1 MYTYLVWCP
10 TWSKNL
16 GWYLTHIHNRSTL
29 FKYFSNFVHILFNF
43 FYNLKRVYSGVLLRR
58 QILNVNYHV
67 KCSSENC
74 WFLVCCFFSVI
85 WNISQINIFKTKCKL
100 KCQNDFLGKLFL
112 KSGNTVFIFYVFI
125 TEIYLT
131 NIWRDNWCSVF
142 YNLKGLC

>member
-43 FYNLKRVYSGVLLRR
+43 FYNLKREYSGVLLRR

-74 WFLVCCFFSVI
+74 WFSVCCFFSVI

-100 KCQNDFLGKLFL
+100 KCQNIFWEETIFEIWKHQCLFFMF
-112 KSGNTVFIFYVFI
+112 SI

-131 NIWRDNWCSVF
+131 TFDVTIDVQYLTS
-142 YNLKGLC
+142 